1 MVGVHARWYVAD
13 GKPVAAQRAIIVE
26 EAVNTQ
32 AETALVADVK
42 RAVQGKVAAHVEQGV
57 AWRSAQLD
65 INDAGGIHFYIA
77 VDPQRLALRAGQHPV
92 AGKIAVA
99 GDCTGPGYDA
109 RRPRL
114 DIAVECSVNDK
125 RTARPRGRTAQGIV
139 HNQCSARH
147 YCGAGKT
154 GTIAGQRSE
163 EHTSELQSLMRN

>member
-77 VDPQRLALRAGQHPV
+77 VDPQRLALRAGQPPA
-92 AGKIAVA
+92 AGKIAVP
-99 GDCTGPGYDA
+99 GD
-109 RRPRL
+109 RK
-114 DIAVECSVNDK
+114 SVGKGK
-125 RTARPRGRTAQGIV
+125 RVDVRV
-139 HNQCSARH
+139 
-147 YCGAGKT
+147 
-154 GTIAGQRSE
+154 
-163 EHTSELQSLMRN
+163 